1 MKVPLGPLGLA
12 FLVSVHLTATLNT
25 ARAQGDDGTEGI
37 VSRALAATVD
47 YGNDAVFQPAKH
59 GINFDQLGLLPQ
71 QSLNLTVQFPV
82 ELAGQ
87 VIIAEPLDGGTLTV
101 PEEGLFVG
109 VDGTVFFQF
118 QAGDSF
124 GACRLAV
131 HRPDDT
137 NFIQLWVVDAAHPEN
152 NPENLPG
159 VY

>member
-1 MKVPLGPLGLA
+1 MVGLA
-12 FLVSVHLTATLNT
+12 IIASGLLAFSNC
-25 ARAQGDDGTEGI
+25 ARAQGSDGTEGI
-37 VSRALAATVD
+37 VSRAVAATVD

-59 GINFDQLGLLPQ
+59 GINFDQLGLLPRQ
-71 QSLNLTVQFPV
+71 FLTITVQFPA

-87 VIIAEPLDGGTLTV
+87 VIIAEPLDGGTLSV
-101 PEEGLFVG
+101 PEEGLFVAT
-109 VDGTVFFQF
+109 DGTVVFQF

-137 NFIQLWVVDAAHPEN
+137 NFIQLWIVDAEHPEN